1 MSYQKICIL
10 PLHFLPEVEF
20 LIIKS
25 YSMRFFLVQKVS
37 KKLPVDYK
45 IIVKPH
51 PEIFKKGSEINS
63 CNYYKSFLKYQM
75 WKL

>member
-1 MSYQKICIL
+1 MN
-10 PLHFLPEVEF
+10 
-20 LIIKS
+20 
-25 YSMRFFLVQKVS
+25 FLVQKVS

-51 PEIFKKGSEINS
+51 PEIFKKDQ
-63 CNYYKSFLKYQM
+63 KSILVIITNLFLKYQM